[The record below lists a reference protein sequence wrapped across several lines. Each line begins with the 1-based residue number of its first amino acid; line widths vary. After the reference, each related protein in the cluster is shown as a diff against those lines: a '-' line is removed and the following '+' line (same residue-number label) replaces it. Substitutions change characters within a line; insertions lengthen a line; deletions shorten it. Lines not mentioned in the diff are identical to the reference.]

1 MKNATRIILLLIS
14 PYLFIILINEF
25 IRPWINETPYTAFGI
40 TAMNSA
46 ERIPNRCTWEC
57 HNNTTYCMEHHVHV
71 MKPVMKIT
79 NLFYFG
85 LIGVLAATGN
95 YGLANIIFLV
105 FLIPL
110 MILYFIYRSMRIQD
124 EINLLKS

>member
-1 MKNATRIILLLIS
+1 
-14 PYLFIILINEF
+14 
-25 IRPWINETPYTAFGI
+25 
-40 TAMNSA
+40 
-46 ERIPNRCTWEC
+46 
-57 HNNTTYCMEHHVHV
+57 MEHHVRV
-71 MKPVMKIT
+71 MKPIMKIT

-85 LIGVLAATGN
+85 LIAVLAATGN